1 MGKVQELIYF
11 FTSLTKIAGNGIE
24 EEEPEFCKKM
34 NEKIEAH
41 KKYETLDGDDDVLL
55 FNKATFTVRRFK
67 ELAASK
73 FRNILLEANAVEVN
87 KLQKRIIEV
96 MKELPINEETKIR
109 GGDINWNSPQEGI
122 ECQIL
127 KIGSKGWQK
136 GKVQIEV
143 NFNLNSWETQT
154 SIKFCPDEPLEPK
167 SPLDDIRQSEE
178 YKKLSNNN

>member
-1 MGKVQELIYF
+1 M
-11 FTSLTKIAGNGIE
+11 TKIAGNGIE

-67 ELAASK
+67 ELALSK
-73 FRNILLEANAVEVN
+73 FQKILN
-87 KLQKRIIEV
+87 KACVAESNQHEKSIIQWMTELQID
-96 MKELPINEETKIR
+96 EETIIY
-109 GGDINWNSPQEGI
+109 GGNINWNTPQEGI
-122 ECQIL
+122 DCQIL

-136 GKVQIEV
+136 GKLQIEI
-143 NFNLNSWETQT
+143 NKKFKAGRTQVC
-154 SIKFCPDEPLEPK
+154 INFCPDEPPGQK

-178 YKKLSNNN
+178 YKKLLENN